1 MGKRKLIET
10 PEKLWELFKE
20 YKEYVITNPRTIE
33 KALQSGKIAK
43 ESLRVPLTMEGFE
56 LFVFEKDLNSEL
68 SHYFSNKDMRYS
80 DYVAICSRIKKAIRN
95 DQIEGGMVGQYNPSI
110 TQRLN
115 NLTEKTDITTDGKG
129 INEIKVNII
138 KPNNTNEN
146 EM

>member
-1 MGKRKLIET
+1 MPKPKLIET
-10 PEKLWELFKE
+10 PEKLYSLFEE
-20 YKEYVITNPRTIE
+20 YKEYIKTNPRTID

-43 ESLRVPLTMEGFE
+43 ETLRVPLTMDGFE
-56 LFVFEKDLNSEL
+56 IFGFQKGFTIE
-68 SHYFSNKDMRYS
+68 HYFRNTREAYE
-80 DYVAICSRIKKAIRN
+80 DYCGICSIIKKEIRA

-138 KPNNTNEN
+138 KPSDTNTNEL
-146 EM
+146 

>member
-1 MGKRKLIET
+1 MPKPKLIET
-10 PEKLWELFKE
+10 PEKLYSIFEE
-20 YKEYVITNPRTIE
+20 YKEYIKTNPRTID

-43 ESLRVPLTMEGFE
+43 ETLRVPLTMDGFE
-56 LFVFEKDLNSEL
+56 IFCFQKGFTVE
-68 SHYFSNKDMRYS
+68 HYFRNTNDSYGE
-80 DYVAICSRIKKAIRN
+80 YCGICSIIKKEIRA

-138 KPNNTNEN
+138 KPNNTNEK

>member
-1 MGKRKLIET
+1 MPKPKLIET
-10 PEKLWELFKE
+10 PEKLYSYFEE
-20 YKEYVITNPRTIE
+20 YKEYIKTNPRTID

-43 ESLRVPLTMEGFE
+43 ETLRVPLTMDGFE
-56 LFVFEKDLNSEL
+56 VFCFQKGFTVE
-68 SHYFSNKDMRYS
+68 HYFRNTNLAYD
-80 DYVAICSRIKKAIRN
+80 DYCGICSIIKKEIRS

-138 KPNNTNEN
+138 KPSDTNEK
-146 EM
+146 

>member
-1 MGKRKLIET
+1 MPKPKLIET
-10 PEKLWELFKE
+10 PEKLYSYFEE
-20 YKEYVITNPRTIE
+20 YKEYIKTNPRTID

-43 ESLRVPLTMEGFE
+43 ETLRVPLTMDGFE
-56 LFVFEKDLNSEL
+56 IFCFQKGFTVE
-68 SHYFSNKDMRYS
+68 HYFRNTNLAYD
-80 DYVAICSRIKKAIRN
+80 DYCGICSIIKKEIRS

-138 KPNNTNEN
+138 KPNNKNEN

>member
-1 MGKRKLIET
+1 MPKPKLIET
-10 PEKLWELFKE
+10 PEKLYSYFEE
-20 YKEYVITNPRTIE
+20 YKEYIKTNPRTID

-43 ESLRVPLTMEGFE
+43 ETLRVPLTMDGFE
-56 LFVFEKDLNSEL
+56 VFCFQKGFTVE
-68 SHYFSNKDMRYS
+68 HYFRNTNLAYD
-80 DYVAICSRIKKAIRN
+80 DYCGICSIIKKEIRS

-138 KPNNTNEN
+138 KPNNKNEN

>member
-1 MGKRKLIET
+1 MPKPKLIET
-10 PEKLWELFKE
+10 PEILYSYFEE
-20 YKEYVITNPRTIE
+20 YKEYIKTNPRTID

-43 ESLRVPLTMEGFE
+43 ETLRVPLTMDGFE
-56 LFVFEKDLNSEL
+56 IFCFQKGFTVE
-68 SHYFSNKDMRYS
+68 HYFRNTNLAYD
-80 DYVAICSRIKKAIRN
+80 DYCGICSIIKKEIRS

-146 EM
+146 EL

>member
-1 MGKRKLIET
+1 MPKPKLIET
-10 PEKLWELFKE
+10 PEKLYSYFEE
-20 YKEYVITNPRTIE
+20 YKEYIKTNPRTID

-43 ESLRVPLTMEGFE
+43 ETLRVPLTMDGFE
-56 LFVFEKDLNSEL
+56 VFCYQKGFTVE
-68 SHYFSNKDMRYS
+68 HYFRNSNDSYGE
-80 DYVAICSRIKKAIRN
+80 YCTICLIIKKEIRQ

-138 KPNNTNEN
+138 KPSDTNEK
-146 EM
+146 

>member
-1 MGKRKLIET
+1 MPKPKLIET
-10 PEKLWELFKE
+10 PEKLYSYFEE
-20 YKEYVITNPRTIE
+20 YKEYIKTNPRTID

-43 ESLRVPLTMEGFE
+43 ETLRVPLTMDGFE
-56 LFVFEKDLNSEL
+56 VFCFQKGFTVE
-68 SHYFSNKDMRYS
+68 HYFRNTNLAYD
-80 DYVAICSRIKKAIRN
+80 DYCGICSIIKKEIRS

-146 EM
+146 EL

>member
-1 MGKRKLIET
+1 MGRIKLIET
-10 PEKLWELFKE
+10 PEKLYSYFEE
-20 YKEYVITNPRTIE
+20 YKEYIKTNPRTID

-43 ESLRVPLTMEGFE
+43 ETLRVPLTMDGFE
-56 LFVFEKDLNSEL
+56 VFCFQKGFTVE
-68 SHYFSNKDMRYS
+68 HYFRNSNLAYD
-80 DYVAICSRIKKAIRN
+80 DYCGICSIIKKEIRS

-138 KPNNTNEN
+138 KPSDTNEK
-146 EM
+146 

>member
-1 MGKRKLIET
+1 MPKPKLIET
-10 PEKLWELFKE
+10 PEKLYSYFEE
-20 YKEYVITNPRTIE
+20 YKEYIKTNPRTID

-43 ESLRVPLTMEGFE
+43 ETLRVPLTMDGFE
-56 LFVFEKDLNSEL
+56 VFCYQKGFTVE
-68 SHYFSNKDMRYS
+68 HYFRNSNDSYGE
-80 DYVAICSRIKKAIRN
+80 YCTICLIIKKEIRQ

-138 KPNNTNEN
+138 KSSDTTEK
-146 EM
+146 

>member
-1 MGKRKLIET
+1 MPKPKLIET
-10 PEKLWELFKE
+10 PEKLYSYFEE
-20 YKEYVITNPRTIE
+20 YKEYIKTNPRTID

-43 ESLRVPLTMEGFE
+43 ETLRVPLTMDGFE
-56 LFVFEKDLNSEL
+56 VFCFQKGFTVE
-68 SHYFSNKDMRYS
+68 HYFRNTNLAYD
-80 DYVAICSRIKKAIRN
+80 DYCGICSIIKKEIRS

-138 KPNNTNEN
+138 KPSDINEK
-146 EM
+146 

>member
-1 MGKRKLIET
+1 MPKPKLIET
-10 PEKLWELFKE
+10 PEKLYSYFEE
-20 YKEYVITNPRTIE
+20 YKEYIKTNPRTID

-43 ESLRVPLTMEGFE
+43 ETLRVPYTMDGFE
-56 LFVFEKDLNSEL
+56 VFCYQKGFTVE
-68 SHYFSNKDMRYS
+68 HYFRNSNDSYGE
-80 DYVAICSRIKKAIRN
+80 YCTICLIIKKEIRQ

-138 KPNNTNEN
+138 KPSDTNTNE
-146 EM
+146 M

>member
-1 MGKRKLIET
+1 MGRIKLIET
-10 PEKLWELFKE
+10 PEKLYSYFEE
-20 YKEYVITNPRTIE
+20 YKEYIKTNPRTID

-43 ESLRVPLTMEGFE
+43 ETLRVPLTMDGFE
-56 LFVFEKDLNSEL
+56 VFCFQKGFTIE
-68 SHYFSNKDMRYS
+68 HYFRNSNLAYD
-80 DYVAICSRIKKAIRN
+80 DYCGICSIIKKEIRS

-138 KPNNTNEN
+138 KPSDTNEK
-146 EM
+146 